1 MSGSTIPCCPIRRV
15 LVGVLAA
22 AAVVA
27 LGACSSES
35 SDNGGGGAAPAAVD
49 GDARQLRGLCP
60 SPVVVQSS
68 WYPES
73 THGGLFQLLGQ
84 NYRVDSGKKRVTG
97 PLVSHG
103 VDTGVELEIRAGGPA
118 VGNVPVSAIMA
129 TDKAVILGQLA
140 TEDQVLGWA
149 TKQPTVAV
157 FAPFDVD
164 PLVFI
169 WDKARH
175 PGFNTL
181 QDVGQTDTKV
191 VTFHSANI
199 DYLLGA
205 GILRAA
211 QVDYSYDGSP
221 SRLMSDR
228 DVVVGGF
235 STNEPFIYKS
245 LGVDVDYQYVS
256 ETGYPDYRNMLVV
269 RRQAQAELNTCL
281 KKLTPVLQQ
290 GMVDFMA
297 TPEPV
302 LQLIVELNKEYDS
315 PFPYPI
321 EQARAGVEIMKR
333 DGLVENP
340 ASMRGAGFG
349 SMDPHRVSRMID
361 ILRPIYGG
369 QKKAVP
375 AEVTPTALVTNDYL
389 DPSITLPGQ

>member
-1 MSGSTIPCCPIRRV
+1 LLSASPQPARV
-15 LVGVLAA
+15 LLACVLAA

-27 LGACSSES
+27 LGACSSGS
-35 SDNGGGGAAPAAVD
+35 PGRSGGSAVLPAAND
-49 GDARQLRGLCP
+49 DARQLRGLCP
-60 SPVVVQSS
+60 SPLVVQAS

-84 NYRVDSGKKRVTG
+84 NYTVDKGHKRVTG

-103 VDTGVELEIRAGGPA
+103 VDTGVDLEIRAGGPA
-118 VGNVPVSAIMA
+118 VGNLPVSALMA
-129 TDKAVILGQLA
+129 ADKAITLGQQA

-149 TKQPTVAV
+149 SKQPTVAV

-169 WDKARH
+169 WDRARH

-191 VTFHSANI
+191 ITFRTANI

-205 GILRAA
+205 GILREG

-221 SRLMSDR
+221 SRLMADR
-228 DVVVGGF
+228 NVVVGGF

-269 RRQAQAELNTCL
+269 RRDARPQLDTCL
-281 KKLTPVLQQ
+281 KKLAPVLQQ
-290 GMVDFMA
+290 GMVDFMT

-302 LQLIVELNKEYDS
+302 LQLIVQVNKDYAS

-321 EQARAGVEIMKR
+321 EQARAGFEVMKR

-340 ASMRGAGFG
+340 ASMRDAGFG
-349 SMDPHRVSRMID
+349 SVDPNRVSRMID
-361 ILRPIYGG
+361 ILRPIYGA
-369 QKKAVP
+369 QNKAVP
-375 AEVTPTALVTNDYL
+375 ADVAPGALATNQYL
-389 DPSITLPGQ
+389 DPSIKLPGQ